1 MDLAFEKA
9 ISPDC
14 SRLNLTIMDR
24 FVFQGQWNE
33 IKGKLK
39 QLFAELTEDDL
50 LYEEGKED
58 RLIGRIQIKLG
69 KSRDEVITLLRSF

>member
-1 MDLAFEKA
+1 
-9 ISPDC
+9 
-14 SRLNLTIMDR
+14 MDR
-24 FVFQGQWNE
+24 FIFQGQWNE

-69 KSRDEVITLLRSF
+69 KSRDEVITLLHSF